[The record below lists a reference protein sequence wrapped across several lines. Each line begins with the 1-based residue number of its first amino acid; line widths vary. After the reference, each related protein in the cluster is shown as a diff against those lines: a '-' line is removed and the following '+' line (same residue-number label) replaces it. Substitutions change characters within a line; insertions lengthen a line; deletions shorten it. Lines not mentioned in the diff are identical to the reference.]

1 MRQQPCARSPPQG
14 LGFPCARHPMQDGSK
29 RFRPSLLVGPFLDSF
44 GVAPFHNGCKN
55 LFLLLVGGWCQPRL
69 VQSLQ
74 PRPGRVQPKRF
85 RSSWPP
91 GVAVAFVGRRDLCQ
105 LPRLLVLGR
114 GLAGRSRTAAALGCW
129 CLSAVLSSRA
139 QDSGRSGP
147 TVSSIGTLLRQSGVA
162 RSSCQPSW
170 CRLPC
175 PASWLRRRLL
185 PRHRP
190 ANTLRQPRNW
200 KWCGRHW
207 PTRCGGECSPS
218 MHSGDCGAL
227 PTFCRS
233 TYGMVSFGD
242 RIWACPMPECV
253 AHATWRRHPPKSTGG
268 DRCSAGGACWS
279 LLMSA
284 LGSGH
289 AVGYGTKGAARQ
301 TK

>member
-1 MRQQPCARSPPQG
+1 M
-14 LGFPCARHPMQDGSK
+14 
-29 RFRPSLLVGPFLDSF
+29 
-44 GVAPFHNGCKN
+44 
-55 LFLLLVGGWCQPRL
+55 
-69 VQSLQ
+69 
-74 PRPGRVQPKRF
+74 
-85 RSSWPP
+85 
-91 GVAVAFVGRRDLCQ
+91 AVAFVGRRDLCQ

-185 PRHRP
+185 PRRRP

-268 DRCSAGGACWS
+268 DRCSAGGLAGLCSCRLW
-279 LLMSA
+279 
-284 LGSGH
+284 
-289 AVGYGTKGAARQ
+289 AVGTLLGTALRARPGGRSSDPLQRRCWHGSARGRCVWSYRQGCVASIGSPAQIATRLPAPGRRRSQEAIHLSQIFVARVAAAVALPRVR
-301 TK
+301 